1 MKKLPYSI
9 PAKYSPV
16 TFDGRLALRIP
27 EVAQALGVSETSV
40 RRLIQRGH
48 LKPLRLFRHVLIPTE
63 QLTKLVGNTCTSNH
77 VVGNAN
83 VPKATQPE

>member
-1 MKKLPYSI
+1 MKTEETSSI
-9 PAKYSPV
+9 LKNQPN
-16 TFDGRLALRIP
+16 TFEGRLTLRIP
-27 EVAQALGVSETSV
+27 EVAKALGISETSV
-40 RRLIQRGH
+40 RRLIRRGQ

-63 QLTKLVGNTCTSNH
+63 QLTKLVHNACTSNE